1 MDYKGNNEEIVQQT
15 DDKRENNKHWSF
27 SATNW

>member
-15 DDKRENNKHWSF
+15 DDKREKNKHWSV